1 MSTIQIA
8 SGQYTLDPV
17 RSTVG
22 FQRKTFWGLMAV
34 KGVFGS
40 VEGRGTV
47 DADGTA
53 EGGLVVDVASIDSKH
68 TKRDTHL
75 RSKDM
80 LDAESFPK
88 ITFDA
93 ERITP
98 TGSST
103 AEVEGRLT
111 VRGTSRKLS
120 YPVSFKKQGTDAVVL
135 RGAVTI
141 DPAQFGLK
149 NPLGMMKGPAVIDLD
164 LRFTA

>member
-1 MSTIQIA
+1 MSTTQIT
-8 SGQYTLDPV
+8 SGHYTLDPV

-22 FQRKTFWGLMAV
+22 FQRKTFWGLTAV
-34 KGVFGS
+34 NGVFAS
-40 VEGRGTV
+40 VQGRGTV
-47 DADGTA
+47 DADGIA
-53 EGGLVVDVASIDSKH
+53 EGGLVIDVASLDSKH
-68 TKRDTHL
+68 TKRDNHL
-75 RSKDM
+75 RSKEM
-80 LDAESFPK
+80 LDAEAFPK

-103 AEVEGRLT
+103 ADVEGKLT
-111 VRGTSRKLS
+111 VRGTSRRLS
-120 YPVSFKKQGTDAVVL
+120 YPVSFEKQGTDAVVL

-149 NPLGMMKGPAVIDLD
+149 NPLGMMKGPAVISLD